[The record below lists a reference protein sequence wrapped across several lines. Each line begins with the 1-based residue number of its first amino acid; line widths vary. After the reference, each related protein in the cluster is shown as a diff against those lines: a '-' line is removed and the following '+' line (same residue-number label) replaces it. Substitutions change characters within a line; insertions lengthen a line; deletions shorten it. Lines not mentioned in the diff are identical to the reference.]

1 MLSDLMLNDQ
11 TNEITTLIRPAVA
24 PGEEQPKDEEEDSDL
39 DLMTEETKA
48 PR

>member
-11 TNEITTLIRPAVA
+11 TNEITTLIPPAV
-24 PGEEQPKDEEEDSDL
+24 PSGEEKSKEEDEDSEL